1 MRCAMNESPREENES
16 ASGAAR
22 ASGGGAP
29 RASEK
34 CEVLIVG
41 GGPAGSS
48 CAWKLV
54 DAGFDVVVL
63 DKAPFPRD
71 KVCAGW
77 ITPAVVQALEL
88 DLEDYASQR
97 TLQPFSGFRTG
108 SFGRALR
115 TTDFG
120 CPISYGIRRCEFD
133 DYLLLR
139 SQARLMTGCTL
150 MDLERAGEGWIVK
163 TSGVVSGGTTRNETR
178 GLRASVVVGAGGHFC
193 PIARRLNPRDQ
204 QEDVVVAQEIEFRL
218 DDERAAACRVSGD
231 SPELFFWSDLL
242 GYGWC
247 VRKGEY
253 LNVGAGRLSR
263 NNFPAAVREFT
274 AMLESR
280 GLSGLP
286 PGAWKGHAY
295 LLNCTSRRR
304 LVGDRML
311 LVGDAAGLAL
321 APSGEGILSAIESG
335 LIAAEAI
342 IDAAPDYSGARLA
355 AYGDRIDSRFGPR
368 GRTGGLPTVP
378 SWARAAAARIL
389 LGSGWLT
396 RRFLLEDAFLHTR
409 RNDL

>member
-1 MRCAMNESPREENES
+1 MDHCD
-16 ASGAAR
+16 
-22 ASGGGAP
+22 
-29 RASEK
+29 
-34 CEVLIVG
+34 VLIVG

-54 DAGFDVVVL
+54 EAGLDVVVV
-63 DKAPFPRD
+63 DKASFPRD

-77 ITPAVVQALEL
+77 ITPAVVEALAL
-88 DLEDYASQR
+88 DLEDYSRQR

-108 SFGRALR
+108 PFDRGLR

-120 CPISYGIRRCEFD
+120 RPISYGIRRCEFD

-150 MDLERAGEGWIVK
+150 MDLERAGEGWIVR
-163 TSGVVSGGTTRNETR
+163 TSGFGGTTRDETR
-178 GLRASVVVGAGGHFC
+178 GLHASMVVGAGGHFC
-193 PIARRLNPRDQ
+193 PIARRLNARDQ
-204 QEDVVVAQEIEFRL
+204 QEEVVVAQEIEFRL

-231 SPELFFWSDLL
+231 WPELFFWSDLL

-274 AMLESR
+274 AMLEAR

-286 PGAWKGHAY
+286 PVAWKGHAY

-304 LVGDRML
+304 LVGDRMM

-335 LIAAEAI
+335 LMAAETI
-342 IDAAPDYSGARLA
+342 LEAASDYSSDRLSS
-355 AYGDRIDSRFGPR
+355 YTERIDERFGSR
-368 GRTGGLPTVP
+368 GRVRGLGGVP
-378 SWARAAAARIL
+378 SWARTAAARML
-389 LGSGWLT
+389 FASGWLT
-396 RRFLLEDAFLHTR
+396 RRFLLEDGFLHVR
-409 RNDL
+409 RRAWEPQPIASRN